1 MAYLIFSKTDN
12 SLYKIAANDT
22 DKNNLN
28 IIDDQYTI
36 KDVTDSEFNSVRNE
50 EKIPE
55 LSGDTVTFTDLDTS
69 YDNPV
74 ELQAWID
81 NVIKLCDEFVSATN
95 QANPNYDAINTYNQ
109 YLKGFDTTLI
119 TYPLNTSWEQYCA
132 DNGTVYFNTLQ
143 LP

>member
-1 MAYLIFSKTDN
+1 MAYLIFSKTDS

-81 NVIKLCDEFVSATN
+81 NVIKLCE
-95 QANPNYDAINTYNQ
+95 
-109 YLKGFDTTLI
+109 
-119 TYPLNTSWEQYCA
+119 
-132 DNGTVYFNTLQ
+132 
-143 LP
+143 

>member
-1 MAYLIFSKTDN
+1 MAYLIFSKVDS
-12 SLYKIAANDT
+12 SLFKIAANDT

-28 IIDDQYTI
+28 IIDDQWTI
-36 KDVTDSEFNSVRNE
+36 KDATDSEFNSVRNE

-69 YDNPV
+69 YTNAV
-74 ELQAWID
+74 ELQAWIT
-81 NVIKLCDEFVSATN
+81 NVIQLCDDFISADN
-95 QANPNYDAINTYNQ
+95 KNNPNYDAINTYNQ
-109 YLKGFDTTLI
+109 YLKSFDTTSI
-119 TYPLNTSWEQYCA
+119 TYPLNISWEQYCA